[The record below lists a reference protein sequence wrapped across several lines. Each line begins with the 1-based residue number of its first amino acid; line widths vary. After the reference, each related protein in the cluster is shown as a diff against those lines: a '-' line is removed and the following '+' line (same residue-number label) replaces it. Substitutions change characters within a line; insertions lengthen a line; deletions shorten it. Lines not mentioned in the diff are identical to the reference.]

1 MTHQLPSEN
10 ALSSAIKRWALI
22 DEAGIDLSFMDRQ
35 HRRRLSTTSRL
46 ALTAYHRCNQDL
58 VAYRTVFASRYGE
71 YSRTFG
77 ILTDL
82 AAGEPASPAA
92 FSVSVHNVP
101 AGVLGIATH
110 NTAASNTVAAG
121 AASLEAG
128 FVDAATQLIETCED
142 VILVFVDEPL
152 PALYARFQRRTER
165 AYALALHLT
174 RDVGP
179 CLGLSWLRAST
190 GGRGPDGVPGSGE
203 RLAELLDSGAAQFH
217 SSDGR
222 LTWRWTFDES

>member
-152 PALYARFQRRTER
+152 PALYRACICFSVASDPGRR
-165 AYALALHLT
+165 A
-174 RDVGP
+174 
-179 CLGLSWLRAST
+179 LSWPVLVARVDWRA
-190 GGRGPDGVPGSGE
+190 GP
-203 RLAELLDSGAAQFH
+203 R
-217 SSDGR
+217 
-222 LTWRWTFDES
+222 WRAWQR